1 MGGSESLVGKC
12 ELGQSHV
19 RDFMGMEVMG
29 SSK

>member
-1 MGGSESLVGKC
+1 MGGCESIFGKC
-12 ELGQSHV
+12 EIGQSHV